1 MLIHKEIDR
10 CIFGGLTI
18 WEGDPYGSGAVGV
31 DVSCQIFDEKPTLDA
46 DLISV
51 THQDLQNPPG
61 IGSNCVVG
69 TTGGRVVRGE
79 KPLGT

>member
-10 CIFGGLTI
+10 CIFTALTI
-18 WEGDPYGSGAVGV
+18 WDGDPYGSGAVGV
-31 DVSCQIFDEKPTLDA
+31 DVSCQIFDEKPSLDA

-51 THQDLQNPPG
+51 THQDLQNPAG

-69 TTGGRVVRGE
+69 RTGRRVVRGE
-79 KPLGT
+79 KPLGG